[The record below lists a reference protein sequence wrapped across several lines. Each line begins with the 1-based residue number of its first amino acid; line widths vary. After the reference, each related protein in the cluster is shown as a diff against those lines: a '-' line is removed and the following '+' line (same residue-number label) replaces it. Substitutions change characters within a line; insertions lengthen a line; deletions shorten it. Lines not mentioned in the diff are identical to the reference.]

1 MPGLITKLVAHPLFQ
16 GKFGWNLIN
25 FEAKVGSSNVLS
37 FLLRPLAVH
46 PHLRLGLGVVLVVT
60 AISFSFSSISPFSS
74 TQDIGG
80 PADAL
85 VLDAGEPVLK
95 TTVAI
100 RKPLESIEISQRFWA
115 LHTGVDMRAPV
126 GTAVWAVMP
135 GTVKEAQNT
144 YGGYGKLVVVTH
156 DNGFESW
163 YAHLSKI
170 KVSVGQIVTTETQ
183 IGDVGSTGRST
194 GPHLHFEIR
203 ENGRTVNPAPIIGL
217 KNIGPTYAVSTPAPL
232 ATR

>member
-1 MPGLITKLVAHPLFQ
+1 MPGLIAKLVAHPLFQ
-16 GKFGWNLIN
+16 GKFGWKLVD
-25 FEAKVGSSNVLS
+25 FEARVGSSNALS
-37 FLLRPLAVH
+37 FLLRPVVSH
-46 PHLRLGLGVVLVVT
+46 PRLRLGLGLVLVVT
-60 AISFSFSSISPFSS
+60 AVSFGFSAVSPFGSIS
-74 TQDIGG
+74 DVGG
-80 PADAL
+80 PADAI
-85 VLDAGEPVLK
+85 VLDTSEPVLK

-115 LHTGVDMRAPV
+115 LHTGIDMRAPI
-126 GTAVWAVMP
+126 GTAVWAAMP

-144 YGGYGKLVVVTH
+144 YGGYGKLVVVAH

-183 IGDVGSTGRST
+183 LGEVGSTGRST

-203 ENGRTVNPAPIIGL
+203 ENGRIVNPAPILGL
-217 KNIGPTYAVSTPAPL
+217 KNVGPTYTVTTPAPL
-232 ATR
+232 AAK